1 MRYFCVTTDRLGFI
15 IYLGYQP
22 FFLPRK
28 KTKKKKKK
36 KKKKRPKHKELYI
49 EDTPP
54 TLCDFERPT
63 KDQEEEDDDDREEEE
78 GFVPP

>member
-1 MRYFCVTTDRLGFI
+1 M

-28 KTKKKKKK
+28 KTKKKT
-36 KKKKRPKHKELYI
+36 KKRPQKHKELYV
-49 EDTPP
+49 EDTRPP

>member
-1 MRYFCVTTDRLGFI
+1 M

-22 FFLPRK
+22 FFFASTRK
-28 KTKKKKKK
+28 KTKKKT
-36 KKKKRPKHKELYI
+36 KKRPQKHKELYI
-49 EDTPP
+49 EDTRPP

-63 KDQEEEDDDDREEEE
+63 KDQEEEEEEEEEEDREEEE